1 GDYALARGVRE
12 REDEVDRMEREYRES
27 HIGRL
32 NNYQCVPGSGV
43 VFLDAI
49 SNLERIGDHCSNIA
63 LSILD
68 RVR

>member
-1 GDYALARGVRE
+1 VRE
-12 REDEVDRMEREYRES
+12 REEEVDRMEREYREG

-43 VFLDAI
+43 VFLDVI

-63 LSILD
+63 MSILD